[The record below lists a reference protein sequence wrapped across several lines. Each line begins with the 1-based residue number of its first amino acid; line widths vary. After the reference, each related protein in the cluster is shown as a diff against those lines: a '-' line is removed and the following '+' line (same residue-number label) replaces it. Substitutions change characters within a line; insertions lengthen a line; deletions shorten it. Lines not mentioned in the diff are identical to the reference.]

1 MNLVIVKEIIW
12 IWNQMDKS
20 KRTCVVDLAYSNLKR
35 PNSRSAESF
44 QDHCWNNLYY
54 IAKKT
59 LHHDHPTACWGMC
72 VQVL

>member
-1 MNLVIVKEIIW
+1 
-12 IWNQMDKS
+12 MDKS

-59 LHHDHPTACWGMC
+59 LHHDHSTACWGMC
-72 VQVL
+72 VQVLEFAQVSRLVF